1 MIYWNINTCT
11 CYQSVFA
18 LNKLT
23 DNVSSETMLYF
34 LFWIKR
40 QEVLKTTGLQL
51 QVTNIYLKLKVSLN
65 MVNVKE
71 MGYGRSNERD
81 GLRTEWNEMNMRNEV
96 GNVTGR
102 VLRGC
107 SSDIVFSYYFRP
119 SNVMEHVT
127 SRVSGGEL
135 NTK

>member
-1 MIYWNINTCT
+1 
-11 CYQSVFA
+11 
-18 LNKLT
+18 
-23 DNVSSETMLYF
+23 
-34 LFWIKR
+34 
-40 QEVLKTTGLQL
+40 
-51 QVTNIYLKLKVSLN
+51 

-81 GLRTEWNEMNMRNEV
+81 GLRTEWNEVNMRNEV